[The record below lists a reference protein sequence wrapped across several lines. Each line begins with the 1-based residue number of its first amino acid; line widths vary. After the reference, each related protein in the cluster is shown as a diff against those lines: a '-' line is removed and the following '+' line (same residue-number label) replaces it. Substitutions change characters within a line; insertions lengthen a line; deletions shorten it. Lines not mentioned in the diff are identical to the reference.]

1 MGRESGHFRSGSN
14 KPGRDKMKTVKVSA
28 SILSADFGDLLK
40 DSQRAIE
47 AGVDMLH
54 MDVMDG
60 HFVPN
65 ISFGAPV
72 IAGLKGKVN
81 VPLDTHLMIEN
92 VEKYV
97 PDFAKAGSS
106 YIMFHAEAVLDPAP
120 VIQLIRQQGCK
131 PGMVLNP
138 TTSPEVLK
146 PFAKDLEYV
155 LFMSVWP
162 GFSGQSFI
170 PTVVPHIAE
179 FSKWCGSEGLSP
191 LIAVDGGMT
200 PQTAP
205 AVIEAG
211 ANLLVAATAI
221 FKAPDIQEAVRAL
234 KNAGNKN

>member
-1 MGRESGHFRSGSN
+1 MR
-14 KPGRDKMKTVKVSA
+14 PIQVSA

-40 DSQRAIE
+40 NSQQAIE

-54 MDVMDG
+54 MDVMDC

-81 VPLDTHLMIEN
+81 VPFDTHLMIEN
-92 VEKYV
+92 VEKYI
-97 PDFAKAGSS
+97 PDFAKAGST
-106 YIMFHAEAVLDPAP
+106 YILFHAEAVLDPGA
-120 VIQLIRQQGCK
+120 VIAQIKKLNCK

-138 TTSPEVLK
+138 ETSHDVLK
-146 PFAKDLEYV
+146 PFAKDLDYV

-162 GFSGQSFI
+162 GFSGQAFI
-170 PTVVPHIAE
+170 PAVVPNIAG
-179 FSKWCGSEGLSP
+179 FSKWCQAEGLSP
-191 LIAVDGGMT
+191 IIAVDGGMT
-200 PQTAP
+200 PKTAP

-221 FKAPDIQEAVRAL
+221 FKAPDMKEAVRAL
-234 KNAGNKN
+234 KNAGKN